1 MLGAKSLSGMKFLNI
16 AAIVLLFICGATQK
30 AQAVTDVI
38 WGGVSV
44 ADDAIPFTPVGVM
57 LLSDGSGAIDSAA
70 DARIAQKKFSN
81 LNILRRATA
90 EQMEGVVLTA
100 SLARESIEI
109 SKDVTGL
116 AVTGSTPRFMH
127 VYRVFINLMAFDFDD
142 SGMKGRYIGSVPL
155 IVDYI
160 DVKTT
165 VTSKSEQEQ
174 IFKSMYLDNK
184 LEGLN
189 VFDEIYKAAN
199 SLDVNGFPEKFAQVS
214 EVSMSPEVAALI
226 EPQSGNAE
234 WHPRARQF
242 FEAQLVKYSGSVL
255 VPAMPEERMNREF
268 KFVFSDRSS
277 SIVMPDPSGQITVI
291 IEKLIPRQKV
301 NGIQKTLCHGVVIKV
316 QALDELD
323 DEIMSRRF
331 ARMKK
336 SCFVTHVD
344 NTVDDE
350 VYFRKSV
357 LTLLKAI
364 AGQFGEK
371 VDSDWLQSFG
381 VPSDVVATYKKQ
393 IAKTKDELL
402 PAF

>member
-81 LNILRRATA
+81 LNIFRRATA
-90 EQMEGVVLTA
+90 EQIEGVVLTA

-109 SKDVTGL
+109 FKDVTG
-116 AVTGSTPRFMH
+116 ATPRFYH

-155 IVDYI
+155 VIDYI
-160 DVKTT
+160 DVKTSI
-165 VTSKSEQEQ
+165 TSKSEQKQ
-174 IFKSMYLDNK
+174 IFKSMYLDNR

-291 IEKLIPRQKV
+291 IEKLIPQQAI
-301 NGIQKTLCHGVVIKV
+301 NGVQKTLCHGVVIKI

-323 DEIMSRRF
+323 EEIMDRRF
-331 ARMKK
+331 ARIKK

-344 NTVDDE
+344 NTVDDK

-357 LTLLKAI
+357 LALLKAI
-364 AGQFGEK
+364 ASQFGEK
-371 VDSDWLQSFG
+371 VDGEWLQSFG
-381 VPSDVVATYKKQ
+381 VPSDVVAKYKKQ
-393 IAKTKDELL
+393 ITRTKGELL